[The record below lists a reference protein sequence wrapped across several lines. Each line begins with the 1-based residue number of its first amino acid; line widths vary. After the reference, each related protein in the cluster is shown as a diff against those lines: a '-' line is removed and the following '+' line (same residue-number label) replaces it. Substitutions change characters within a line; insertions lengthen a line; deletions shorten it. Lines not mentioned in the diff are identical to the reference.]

1 MGDTEVAVV
10 GDTVVAVGGQADVL
24 IPEPDDGPTDLG
36 EVLSALI
43 AEQSAGRQA
52 RICCFD
58 CFVFFFST
66 NWILKINPT
75 PVNLSKPYLQ
85 ARSRC
90 QASERASEGCQQERR
105 KHSGSKTCGLVTWS
119 SAVRATSASLN
130 RASKSKR
137 SIQRRRHGTY

>member
-58 CFVFFFST
+58 CFVFFFFDE
-66 NWILKINPT
+66 LD
-75 PVNLSKPYLQ
+75 SKNKPDT
-85 ARSRC
+85 R
-90 QASERASEGCQQERR
+90 E
-105 KHSGSKTCGLVTWS
+105 SGEAL
-119 SAVRATSASLN
+119 SASKVEVP
-130 RASKSKR
+130 SE
-137 SIQRRRHGTY
+137 